1 MKLLVSVVS
10 EKEVA
15 PAVAGGADI
24 IDVKNPA
31 EGALGANFPHV
42 IRAVRK
48 ITPPELEVS
57 ATIGDVPNLPGTV
70 SLAALGAAVCGVQYV
85 KVGLLG
91 TRTPQDAIFLLREA
105 CRAVHA
111 HGPSTRIIAAA
122 YADAHKVNSLAPLA
136 LPAVAAEAGADGC
149 LLDTAVK
156 GDGTLF
162 TNLSDSQLQN
172 FVAQCRGAGLLCGLA
187 GSLGAE
193 DIAHVCKFG
202 ADLIGVRTAVC
213 RGDRVKDL
221 VDSLKVRRL
230 KDLIAANGSPG
241 SFPSPAGLSSG
252 PAYSR

>member
-1 MKLLVSVVS
+1 M
-10 EKEVA
+10 EVA
-15 PAVAGGADI
+15 PAVEGGADI

-42 IRAVRK
+42 IREARK

-91 TRTPQDAIFLLREA
+91 TRTRRDAVFLLREA
-105 CRAVHA
+105 CRAVRA
-111 HGPSTRIIAAA
+111 YGPSTRIIAAA
-122 YADAHKVNSLAPLA
+122 YADAHKVNALPPLL

-156 GDGTLF
+156 SGGTLF
-162 TNLSDSQLQN
+162 TNLSDRRLRN
-172 FVAQCRGAGLLCGLA
+172 FVSQCREAGLLCGLA

-193 DIAHVCKFG
+193 DIPHVCGFG
-202 ADLIGVRTAVC
+202 ADLVGVRTAVC
-213 RGDRVKDL
+213 MGGRVNGI
-221 VDSLKVRRL
+221 VDSLKVRHL
-230 KDLIAANGSPG
+230 KDLISANGSPG
-241 SFPSPAGLSSG
+241 SYLSPAVLSNG

>member
-10 EKEVA
+10 AQEVA
-15 PAVAGGADI
+15 AAVEGGADI

-42 IRAVRK
+42 IREVRRV
-48 ITPPELEVS
+48 TPPEIEVS

-91 TRTPQDAIFLLREA
+91 VRTLPEAVFLLREA

-111 HGPSTRIIAAA
+111 NGPSPRIIAAA
-122 YADAHKVNSLAPLA
+122 YADARRVNA
-136 LPAVAAEAGADGC
+136 LPPLDLPAAAAEAGVDGC
-149 LLDTAVK
+149 LLDTALK
-156 GDGTLF
+156 GDGTLL
-162 TNLSDSQLQN
+162 TNLSDKELRN

-187 GSLGAE
+187 GSLGPG
-193 DIAHVCKFG
+193 DIAHVCGFG
-202 ADLIGVRTAVC
+202 ADLIGVRTAAC
-213 RGDRVKDL
+213 RGGRVNGL
-221 VDSLKVRRL
+221 VDALKVRRL
-230 KDLIAANGSPG
+230 KELISANGSPG
-241 SFPSPAGLSSG
+241 SSLSRSAPSGG

>member
-1 MKLLVSVVS
+1 VKLLVSVVS

-15 PAVAGGADI
+15 QAVEGGADI

-42 IRAVRK
+42 IRAARNN
-48 ITPPELEVS
+48 TPPELEVS
-57 ATIGDVPNLPGTV
+57 ATIGDAPNLPGTM

-91 TRTPQDAIFLLREA
+91 THTPRDAVLLLREV
-105 CRAVHA
+105 CRAVRA
-111 HGPSTRIIAAA
+111 HCPSTRIIAAA
-122 YADAHKVNSLAPLA
+122 YADARKVNALPPLV

-162 TNLSDSQLQN
+162 TNLSDGRLQD
-172 FVAQCRGAGLLCGLA
+172 FVAQCRGAGLICGLA

-193 DIAHVCKFG
+193 DIAHVCSFG
-202 ADLIGVRTAVC
+202 ADLVGVRTSVC
-213 RGDRVKDL
+213 VGDRLKGR
-221 VDSLKVRRL
+221 VDGLKVGRL
-230 KDLIAANGSPG
+230 KDLIRNSSSPKR
-241 SFPSPAGLSSG
+241 AGE
-252 PAYSR
+252 

>member
-1 MKLLVSVVS
+1 VKLLVSVVS

-15 PAVAGGADI
+15 QAVEGGADI

-31 EGALGANFPHV
+31 EGALGANFPRV
-42 IRAVRK
+42 IRLARK

-85 KVGLLG
+85 KVGILG
-91 TRTPQDAIFLLREA
+91 PRTPKDAVFLLREA

-111 HGPSTRIIAAA
+111 CCSSTRIIAAA
-122 YADAHKVNSLAPLA
+122 YADAHKVNALPPLS

-156 GDGTLF
+156 GDGTLL
-162 TNLSDSQLQN
+162 TNLSDGQLHD
-172 FVAQCRGAGLLCGLA
+172 FVGRCRGANLLCGLA
-187 GSLGAE
+187 GSLGVE

-202 ADLIGVRTAVC
+202 ADLIGVRTAAC
-213 RGDRVKDL
+213 GGDRVTGV
-221 VDSLKVRRL
+221 VDSLCVRRL
-230 KDLIAANGSPG
+230 KALIVANGSPG
-241 SFPSPAGLSSG
+241 SFLSPATLSGG